1 MPNPVQSRAR
11 LGGFVI
17 GLAAF
22 TASLLL
28 PTPDGLTPEAMRVA
42 GVAAL
47 MAAWWIVEVIP
58 VSATALLPVVLFPL
72 VGIAPLSAT
81 TAPYADPIVFLFL
94 GGFILGIATQRWELH
109 QRIGLGIIASVGTSP
124 ARISAGLMLAT
135 GFLSMWVSNTA
146 TALMMLP
153 IATSVLALFERNL
166 DDTRSKENLGV
177 LLMLSVAY
185 GASIGGLATLIGT
198 PPNALLAG
206 LMAREYGIQ
215 IGFAQW
221 MMLGVPVSAVMLASA
236 WLVLTRMHPV
246 ALTNAV
252 DMDDVIG
259 RGRRDLGSLSP
270 AEIRVI
276 CVLVAAAIGWIFR
289 PLLSPWLPALNDTT
303 VAVAAALALFL
314 LPSGMPKGGRLL
326 NWDDLEALPWG
337 VLLLFGGGLT
347 LAAAIESSGLAAW
360 LASTMS
366 GLGSWPVILIV
377 AVVTVGMIFLTEL
390 TSNTASAATF
400 LPFAAA
406 VAVSLGLAPLVL
418 AVPLALAAS
427 CAFMLPVATP
437 PNAIIFAS
445 GRLSIAQMARAGLWL
460 NVIAAAVI
468 ILGGYPLIGF
478 LFAK

>member
-11 LGGFVI
+11 FAGFAI

-22 TASLLL
+22 AASLVV
-28 PTPDGLTPEAMRVA
+28 PTPDGLSPEAMRVA

-72 VGIAPLSAT
+72 LGIAPLGAT
-81 TAPYADPIVFLFL
+81 TTPYADPIVFLFL
-94 GGFILGIATQRWELH
+94 GGFVLGIATQRWDLH
-109 QRIGLGIIASVGTSP
+109 RRIGLGIIAAVGTSP
-124 ARISAGLMLAT
+124 ARVSAGLMLAT

-153 IATSVLALFERNL
+153 IATSVLALFDRNI
-166 DDTRSKENLGV
+166 DEDRSKDNLGV

-185 GASIGGLATLIGT
+185 GASIGGIATLIGT

-221 MMLGVPVSAVMLASA
+221 MILGLPVSAVMLAMA
-236 WLVLTRMHPV
+236 WLALTRMHPV

-252 DMDDVIG
+252 DMDEVIG
-259 RGRRDLGSLSP
+259 RGRRELGRLSP
-270 AEIRVI
+270 AEIRII
-276 CVLVAAAIGWIFR
+276 CVLLAAAIGWIFR
-289 PLLSPWLPALNDTT
+289 PLLTPYVPSLNDTT

-326 NWDDLEALPWG
+326 TWDDLQDLPWG

-347 LAAAIESSGLAAW
+347 LAAAIDSSGLAAW

-366 GLGSWPVILIV
+366 GLQSWPVILTV
-377 AVVTVGMIFLTEL
+377 AVVTVGMIFLTEI

-406 VAVSLGLAPLVL
+406 VAVSLGLAPPAL
-418 AVPLALAAS
+418 AVPLAIAAS

-445 GRLSIAQMARAGLWL
+445 GRITIAQMARAGLWL
-460 NVIAAAVI
+460 NIIASAVI
-468 ILGGYPLIGF
+468 LAAYPLIGF

>member
-11 LGGFVI
+11 FAGFVI

-22 TASLLL
+22 AAAMLA
-28 PTPDGLTPEAMRVA
+28 PVPEGLTPEAMRVA

-58 VSATALLPVVLFPL
+58 VSATALLPIVLFPL
-72 VGIAPLSAT
+72 LGVVPLAKA

-94 GGFILGIATQRWELH
+94 GGFVLGIATQRWELH
-109 QRIGLGIIASVGTSP
+109 RRIGLGIIAAVGTSP

-166 DDTRSKENLGV
+166 DDARSRENLGV

-185 GASIGGLATLIGT
+185 GASIGGIATLIGT

-221 MMLGVPVSAVMLASA
+221 MILGLPVSAVMLAVA
-236 WLVLTRMHPV
+236 WLALTRMHPV

-252 DMDDVIG
+252 DMDEVIG
-259 RGRRDLGSLSP
+259 RGRRELGSLSP
-270 AEIRVI
+270 AEIRIV
-276 CVLVAAAIGWIFR
+276 CVLLAAAIGWIFR
-289 PLLSPWLPALNDTT
+289 PLLTPYVPSLNDTT

-326 NWDDLEALPWG
+326 TWDDLQDLPWG

-347 LAAAIESSGLAAW
+347 LAAAIDSSGLAAW

-366 GLGSWPVILIV
+366 GLQSWPVILIV

-406 VAVSLGLAPLVL
+406 VAVSLGLAPPAL
-418 AVPLALAAS
+418 AVPLAIAAS

-445 GRLSIAQMARAGLWL
+445 GRITIAQMARAGLWL
-460 NVIAAAVI
+460 NIIASAVI
-468 ILGGYPLIGF
+468 LAAYPLIGF